1 MPYLRISRARYSYQ
15 CARCSNLIR
24 RGQRYFRD
32 EPHPFARMRG
42 EAVTQQLC
50 LECVLGADAVDS
62 FLEAFSASG
71 QLPLGFELT
80 RNGFLLFPPR
90 VELVDFTPYILRM
103 LADSPEDI
111 HRLKPDVF
119 ESLIGN
125 RLEAMGLE
133 VVRVG
138 TGTYHKDGGV
148 DFVAWPTSSPIPFL
162 MAVQAKHTGQPDHKI
177 GPAPGREL
185 FGTVQANGFNA
196 GLLVTNTTFTPDARW
211 FAEQRALL
219 MGLRDIGDLRRWL
232 RNEYLREAEWRSIPA
247 EIEICPGV
255 TIRLPR

>member
-1 MPYLRISRARYSYQ
+1 
-15 CARCSNLIR
+15 
-24 RGQRYFRD
+24 
-32 EPHPFARMRG
+32 MRG
-42 EAVTQQLC
+42 EAVTHQLC
-50 LECVLGADAVDS
+50 LECVLGRDAVAS
-62 FLEAFSASG
+62 FLVAISTSS

-90 VELVDFTPYILRM
+90 VEVVDFTTYMLRM
-103 LADSPEDI
+103 LADNPADI
-111 HRLKPDVF
+111 YRLKADVF
-119 ESLIGN
+119 ESLVGN

-148 DFVAWPTSSPIPFL
+148 DFVAWPLSSPIPFL
-162 MAVQAKHTGQPDHKI
+162 MAVQVKHSGQPERKI
-177 GPAPGREL
+177 GPAPVREL
-185 FGTVQANGFNA
+185 FGTVQAIGFNA

-232 RNEYLREAEWRSIPA
+232 RNEYLREAEWRSIPT
-247 EIEICPGV
+247 EIEICPGI

>member
-1 MPYLRISRARYSYQ
+1 M
-15 CARCSNLIR
+15 
-24 RGQRYFRD
+24 
-32 EPHPFARMRG
+32 
-42 EAVTQQLC
+42 V
-50 LECVLGADAVDS
+50 CVLGADAVDS
-62 FLEAFSASG
+62 FLEAISTSA

-90 VELVDFTPYILRM
+90 VEVVDLTPHLLRT
-103 LADSPEDI
+103 LAHSPEDI
-111 HRLKPDVF
+111 HRLTPDAF
-119 ESLIGN
+119 ENLIGN

-148 DFVAWPTSSPIPFL
+148 DFVAWPISSPIPFL
-162 MAVQAKHTGQPDHKI
+162 MAVQAKHTGQPDRKI
-177 GPAPGREL
+177 GPAPVREL
-185 FGTVQANGFNA
+185 FAAVQASGFNA

-219 MGLRDIGDLRRWL
+219 MHLRDIGDLRRWL
-232 RNEYLREAEWRSIPA
+232 RDEYLREAEWRFIPA